1 MGTRE
6 QKETRRDGKKWLLLL
21 LVLLLIVTI
30 GITIWALFFRSA
42 PVLKPDYAP
51 RKAEQYAQDT
61 PARAMASLP
70 VSRLC
75 WRTAARAASWSSS
88 TSCC

>member
-30 GITIWALFFRSA
+30 GITIWALFSG
-42 PVLKPDYAP
+42 P
-51 RKAEQYAQDT
+51 R
-61 PARAMASLP
+61 R
-70 VSRLC
+70 C
-75 WRTAARAASWSSS
+75 
-88 TSCC
+88 